1 MSIINDT
8 IASNVLDGVINVHG
22 TRRNLDSSTDERR
35 CFVLT
40 PEDIESYTS
49 QFKYNSGEVSDGK
62 IINLVEPTVYIRI
75 PVNIHM
81 VESNVQASYES
92 YVYTVES
99 RANSGNASLQLFV
112 DGYKI
117 PDGEIKF
124 YPTRSNVDVFI
135 PNRKESA

>member
-62 IINLVEPTVYIRI
+62 IINEHHQCGELYNCRRPTGC
-75 PVNIHM
+75 
-81 VESNVQASYES
+81 S
-92 YVYTVES
+92 
-99 RANSGNASLQLFV
+99 SG
-112 DGYKI
+112 
-117 PDGEIKF
+117 KF
-124 YPTRSNVDVFI
+124 AD
-135 PNRKESA
+135 A